1 MMVKRNKETCDIK
14 VSLAEQPG
22 GIWKDA
28 LKRFSR
34 NRIAILCLAIFLF
47 ICLSCALAPLLT
59 KYDYSSID
67 ASNRLLKPSPTHLL
81 GTDNLGRDLLTRIL
95 YGGRMTLRIT
105 FTSTVIALLFGSV
118 IGLAAGYFGGKAD
131 FIISPVLDILA
142 AIPVILLA
150 LVFEAM
156 LSWGNGNFMYAIAIA
171 AIPQFARLVRVSV
184 INIMGSEYIE
194 ASRALGVGHLGVIFR
209 HILHN
214 VAPALIV
221 RFTSALAEAMLT
233 CTVLGYLSIGINPPT
248 PEWGNIVYLSKNF
261 IRLAPQLMIIPCV
274 VISLTVISISLV
286 GDGLRDAMDPRGELA
301 KRRSLWARVFT
312 SLSKKRKTLIEK

>member
-1 MMVKRNKETCDIK
+1 VEH
-14 VSLAEQPG
+14 PG

-28 LKRFSR
+28 LRRFSR
-34 NRIAILCLAIFLF
+34 NRIAVICLAIFLI
-47 ICLSCALAPLLT
+47 ICIACALAPYLT
-59 KYDYSSID
+59 KYNYATID
-67 ASNRLLKPSPTHLL
+67 ANIRLQKPSLAHLL
-81 GTDNLGRDLLTRIL
+81 GTDNLGRDLFTRIL

-105 FTSTVIALLFGSV
+105 FTATIIALLIGSV
-118 IGLAAGYFGGKAD
+118 IGLAAGNFGGRVD

-171 AIPQFARLVRVSV
+171 AIPQFARLIRVSV
-184 INIMGSEYIE
+184 ISIMGSEFIE
-194 ASRALGVGHLGVIFR
+194 AARALGVGHLGIIFR
-209 HILHN
+209 HIVHN

-233 CTVLGYLSIGINPPT
+233 CTVLGYLGIGINAPT

-261 IRLAPQLMIIPCV
+261 MRLAPQLMIIPCA
-274 VISLTVISISLV
+274 VISLTVISISLL
-286 GDGLRDAMDPRGELA
+286 GDGLRDAMDPRGELPI
-301 KRRSLWARVFT
+301 RRTFAARVLA
-312 SLSKKRKTLIEK
+312 SLSKKRETRIEK

>member
-1 MMVKRNKETCDIK
+1 
-14 VSLAEQPG
+14 
-22 GIWKDA
+22 
-28 LKRFSR
+28 
-34 NRIAILCLAIFLF
+34 
-47 ICLSCALAPLLT
+47 LAPHLT
-59 KYDYSSID
+59 KYDYSSINAGD
-67 ASNRLLKPSPTHLL
+67 RLSKPSWTHLL

-105 FTSTVIALLFGSV
+105 FTSTAIALLLGSM
-118 IGLAAGYFGGKAD
+118 IGLAAGYIGGRAD
-131 FIISPVLDILA
+131 FFISSVLDILA

-156 LSWGNGNFMYAIAIA
+156 LRWGNGNFMYAIAIA
-171 AIPQFARLVRVSV
+171 AIPQFARLVRISV

-209 HILHN
+209 HIVHN

-221 RFTSALAEAMLT
+221 RFTSALGEAMLT

-261 IRLAPQLMIIPCV
+261 IRLAPQLMIIPCA
-274 VISLTVISISLV
+274 VISLTVISVSLF
-286 GDGLRDAMDPRGELA
+286 GDGLRDALDPTGELP
-301 KRRSLWARVFT
+301 KRPRVFS
-312 SLSKKRKTLIEK
+312 SLSKKRAARIGK

>member
-1 MMVKRNKETCDIK
+1 MMVKQINGNSDI
-14 VSLAEQPG
+14 VVAPEHSG

-28 LKRFSR
+28 LRRFMR
-34 NRIAILCLAIFLF
+34 NKVAILCLAVFLGVT
-47 ICLSCALAPLLT
+47 ISCALAPYLT
-59 KYDYSSID
+59 EYNYSEINAD
-67 ASNRLLKPSPTHLL
+67 NTLAKPSPSHLL
-81 GTDNLGRDLLTRIL
+81 GTDNLGRDLFTRLL

-105 FTSTVIALLFGSV
+105 FTATVIALLIGSTV
-118 IGLAAGYFGGKAD
+118 GLAAGYSGGRAD

-184 INIMGSEYIE
+184 MNIMGSEYVE
-194 ASRALGVGHLGVIFR
+194 AARALGVGHLGVIFR
-209 HILHN
+209 HIAHN

-248 PEWGNIVYLSKNF
+248 PEWGNIVYLSKNY
-261 IRLAPQLMIIPCV
+261 IRLAPQLMIIPCA
-274 VISLTVISISLV
+274 VISITVISVSLV
-286 GDGLRDAMDPRGELA
+286 GDGLRDALDPRGELPI
-301 KRRSLWARVFT
+301 RRTFSARVT
-312 SLSKKRKTLIEK
+312 GALSKMRGTRIGK

>member
-1 MMVKRNKETCDIK
+1 MMVKRNNGNNEIEISH
-14 VSLAEQPG
+14 VEYPG
-22 GIWKDA
+22 GIWRDA
-28 LKRFSR
+28 LRRFSR
-34 NRIAILCLAIFLF
+34 NRIAVICLALFLI
-47 ICLSCALAPLLT
+47 ICISCALAPYLT
-59 KYDYSSID
+59 KYNYASID
-67 ASNRLLKPSPTHLL
+67 ANIRLQKPSLTHLL
-81 GTDNLGRDLLTRIL
+81 GTDNLGRDLFTRIL

-105 FTSTVIALLFGSV
+105 FTSTIIALVIGSV
-118 IGLAAGYFGGKAD
+118 IGLAAGYFGGWVD

-184 INIMGSEYIE
+184 ISIMGSEYIE
-194 ASRALGVGHLGVIFR
+194 AARALGVGHLGVIFR
-209 HILHN
+209 HIVHN

-286 GDGLRDAMDPRGELA
+286 GDGLRDAMDPRGELP

-312 SLSKKRKTLIEK
+312 SLSKKRETRIEN